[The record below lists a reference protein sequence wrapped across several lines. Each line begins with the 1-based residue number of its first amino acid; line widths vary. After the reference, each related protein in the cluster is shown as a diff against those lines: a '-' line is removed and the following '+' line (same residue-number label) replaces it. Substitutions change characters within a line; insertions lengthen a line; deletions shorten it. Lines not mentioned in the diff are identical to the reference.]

1 MGPFSINSHMPN
13 LPLTPQTTMNVCIH
27 NFCLVLTLYR
37 VGKEEPQENFQKDKL
52 KILWQGTQKLQNIM
66 LNTALLSQG
75 LLYMAGF

>member
-1 MGPFSINSHMPN
+1 MGRFAINSHMPN

-37 VGKEEPQENFQKDKL
+37 VGKEEPQENFQKDAL
-52 KILWQGTQKLQNIM
+52 RILWQGTQKFQNIKP
-66 LNTALLSQG
+66 NTALLSQR